1 MFMLTTTSLL
11 HWKRRNIV
19 FGLENTLNAWA
30 GYLFWRHSGYHPP
43 DCFRL
48 VSSNKVLTVFIHEQD
63 QKVIFHTVHAPHHHL
78 SYCGGVYKI
87 SYKIRAAASELKLE
101 LFLNLQQKYF
111 QLFQDSTPKFFTN
124 SSNIIGN
131 NVHVNYYFTA
141 SLEKKKHCLC
151 LGKYFE
157 FFVNSSEFICR
168 NIQKL
173 SVWICILCSH
183 WLFLEKFDPC
193 TKVLIK
199 HDICPSTLSWS
210 WPSPPPATPIL
221 DWEKAGADCCDE
233 YHGEGESVLS
243 KILRLMA
250 AVAVLIYPR
259 VGGRGAGPPPRPPP
273 VGWPV
278 WVGKNV
284 EGIRSSCWFEM

>member
-1 MFMLTTTSLL
+1 MKPWVKSLNSL
-11 HWKRRNIV
+11 W
-19 FGLENTLNAWA
+19 
-30 GYLFWRHSGYHPP
+30 
-43 DCFRL
+43 
-48 VSSNKVLTVFIHEQD
+48 
-63 QKVIFHTVHAPHHHL
+63 
-78 SYCGGVYKI
+78 
-87 SYKIRAAASELKLE
+87 
-101 LFLNLQQKYF
+101 NL
-111 QLFQDSTPKFFTN
+111 
-124 SSNIIGN
+124 
-131 NVHVNYYFTA
+131 
-141 SLEKKKHCLC
+141 
-151 LGKYFE
+151 
-157 FFVNSSEFICR
+157 SSEFICR
-168 NIQKL
+168 NILKL
-173 SVWICILCSH
+173 SIYPKCANLSWDGEQTVLLYMSFCWGWICILYSH

-193 TKVLIK
+193 TQVLIK
-199 HDICPSTLSWS
+199 HDISPSTLSWS